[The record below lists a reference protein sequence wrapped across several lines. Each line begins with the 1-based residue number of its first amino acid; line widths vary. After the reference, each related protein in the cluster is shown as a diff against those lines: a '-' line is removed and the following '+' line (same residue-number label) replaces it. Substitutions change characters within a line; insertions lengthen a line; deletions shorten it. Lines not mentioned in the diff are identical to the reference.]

1 MMPHTLIQPRWHID
15 KNPYPNLY
23 VDLTERCNMDCNFC
37 YNPERSKSDLDFD
50 YFAEACARLPNPVH
64 WRFLGGEP
72 TLNKHFFDLIEVA
85 LKYGHTVYFA
95 SNGYKY
101 NDPSFME
108 KLALW
113 SGKVSAGLSMD
124 GGTLDNHFYDLLNNR
139 SCMDIKLQALENLHR
154 YGIKRVCLSAIIVR
168 NENERV
174 IAELYE
180 AAKRYSDVVRYIH
193 YRSAAMVGRWVD
205 TQPYALEELKQLTI
219 PLFSD
224 EEFSPRCLREI
235 NCNDGDGECCYR
247 FRPNPR
253 LQISLIEFAS
263 ARSSQCPNRG
273 KLLQEDFLIEPFFAN
288 MIDKSADFSIKHGEV
303 KIPISIRPPVKT
315 SA

>member
-1 MMPHTLIQPRWHID
+1 MPHTLIQPRWHID
-15 KNPYPNLY
+15 KNPYANLY

-50 YFAEACARLPNPVH
+50 YFAEVCARLPRPVD

-72 TLNKHFFDLIEVA
+72 TLNKRFFDLIEVA

-101 NDPSFME
+101 NDPAFME
-108 KLALW
+108 RLALW
-113 SGKVSAGLSMD
+113 SGKVSVGLSMD
-124 GGTLDNHFYDLLNNR
+124 GGTQNNHFYDLLNNR
-139 SCMDIKLQALENLHR
+139 SCLDIKLQALENLR
-154 YGIKRVCLSAIIVR
+154 SYGIKRVCLSAIIVR
-168 NENERV
+168 DENERV
-174 IAELYE
+174 ISELYK
-180 AAKRYSDVVRYIH
+180 AAKSYSDVVRYIH
-193 YRSAAMVGRWVD
+193 YRSAAMVGRWVN
-205 TQPYALEELKQLTI
+205 TQPYTLEELKHLTHR
-219 PLFSD
+219 LFSD
-224 EEFSPRCLREI
+224 EEFAPGCLREI

-247 FRPNPR
+247 FRPNSR

-288 MIDKSADFSIKHGEV
+288 MIDKSEDFSIKHGEV
-303 KIPISIRPPVKT
+303 KIPITIRAASKNP
-315 SA
+315 A

>member
-1 MMPHTLIQPRWHID
+1 MPNTLIQPRWHVD
-15 KNPYPNLY
+15 KNPYANLY

-50 YFAEACARLPNPVH
+50 YFAEVCARLPSPVD

-72 TLNKHFFDLIEVA
+72 SLNQRFFDLIEVA

-101 NDPSFME
+101 NDPAFME
-108 KLALW
+108 RLARW
-113 SGKVSAGLSMD
+113 SGKVSVGLSMD

-139 SCMDIKLQALENLHR
+139 SCLDIKLRALENLR
-154 YGIKRVCLSAIIVR
+154 KYGIKRVCLSAIIVR
-168 NENERV
+168 DENERV
-174 IAELYE
+174 ISELYE
-180 AAKRYSDVVRYIH
+180 VARNYSDVVRYIH
-193 YRSAAMVGRWVD
+193 YRSAAMVGRWVN
-205 TQPYALEELKQLTI
+205 TQPYTLEELKQLTHR
-219 PLFSD
+219 LFSD
-224 EEFSPRCLREI
+224 EEFAPGCLREI

-247 FRPNPR
+247 FRPSSR

-273 KLLQEDFLIEPFFAN
+273 KLLPDDFLIEPFFAN
-288 MIDKSADFSIKHGEV
+288 MIDKGADLSIKHGEV
-303 KIPISIRPPVKT
+303 KIPITIRAASKNI
-315 SA
+315 A